1 MSDNTV
7 KNANPLGK
15 DNIGR
20 LLVKFAIPSVI
31 AMVVNAIYNMVDQIC
46 IGRKIGSDGNT
57 ATTVA
62 FPITTIGLAL
72 ALTLGQGGASK
83 QNLELGAGNRKKA
96 EKAVGNMIVISL
108 IISSL
113 LCLMASI
120 FLEPMLRFFGAS
132 NNVMP
137 YAIEYTRIVV
147 LGIPA
152 AVVGT
157 CLNNSIRAD
166 ASPLYSMLSMAT
178 GAIINIVLDI
188 IFVFPLNMGM
198 KGAALA
204 TILGQYI
211 SCFISAAY
219 INKFKNITIT
229 KESLKL
235 DAKVCKTIVA
245 LGAASGI
252 NQLAM
257 FICQVVLNNSMK
269 FYGKQSVYGSDI
281 PIASIGIIMKVNMVF
296 MAIVI
301 GISQGTQPI
310 VSFNYG
316 AEQYKRCR
324 KTYRLAS
331 RVIMLISI
339 VFFLLFQLCPDA
351 IIGLFGKGS
360 QHYYDFSRKC
370 LKIFLFMTLV
380 NGLQPLT
387 TVFFTSIGKAVKGAF
402 LALTRQIIFL
412 LPLVVILP
420 KYMGIDGILYAG
432 PIADFASFILVI
444 ILMIFEFRIL
454 RKMEKNNANYEN

>member
-1 MSDNTV
+1 MTENVVSNV
-7 KNANPLGK
+7 NPLGK
-15 DNIGR
+15 DNISK
-20 LLVKFAIPSVI
+20 LLFKFAIPSVI
-31 AMVVNAIYNMVDQIC
+31 AMVVNAIYNLVDQIC
-46 IGRKIGSDGNT
+46 IGRKIGPDGNS

-72 ALTLGQGGASK
+72 ALALGQGGASK

-96 EKAVGNMIVISL
+96 EKAIGNMIVSSL
-108 IISSL
+108 IISCL
-113 LCLMASI
+113 LA
-120 FLEPMLRFFGAS
+120 FLAFVFLKPMLVFFGS
-132 NNVMP
+132 STKVMP
-137 YAIEYTRIVV
+137 YAIDYTRIVV

-166 ASPLYSMLSMAT
+166 GSPVYSMVSMAI
-178 GAIINIVLDI
+178 GAFINIIFDI

-198 KGAALA
+198 EGAALA
-204 TILGQYI
+204 TILGQYV
-211 SCFISAAY
+211 SCFVSAAY
-219 INKFKNITIT
+219 IKKFKNITIT

-235 DAKVCKTIVA
+235 DFNMCKTIIA

-257 FICQVVLNNSMK
+257 FVCQIVLNKSMNY
-269 FYGKQSVYGSDI
+269 YGRQSVYGPDI
-281 PIASIGIIMKVNMVF
+281 PIACIGIIMKVNMVF
-296 MAIVI
+296 MAIII

-316 AEQYKRCR
+316 AKEYKRCR
-324 KTYRLAS
+324 ATYVLATK
-331 RVIMLISI
+331 VILVISI
-339 VFFLLFQLCPDA
+339 FFFLLFQLCPDV

-360 QHYYDFSRKC
+360 KYYYDFARKC

-412 LPLVVILP
+412 LPLVLILP
-420 KYMGIDGILYAG
+420 KYMGIEGIMYAG
-432 PIADFASFILVI
+432 PIADFVSFLLVI
-444 ILMIFEFRIL
+444 VLMIYEFRIM
-454 RKMEKNNANYEN
+454 RKLEVEE